1 MAVSWAW
8 EDLNLRLHPDR
19 KTDRLGMVWPC
30 FHAGTTSPAGT
41 LRLKRKSPVYQ
52 LALPHESRAWPGR
65 PIFIPRGGPGHGGLI
80 DAIGVA
86 AGHPLGELVP
96 MPGWGDR
103 ARPVFPVLGGGL
115 AEVVQLLGV
124 LGHLVDLADV
134 LAAGLPVGAQ
144 VGVGA
149 GWAELVRLGEGE
161 R

>member
-80 DAIGVA
+80 SKLQGTA
-86 AGHPLGELVP
+86 
-96 MPGWGDR
+96 
-103 ARPVFPVLGGGL
+103 VLTT
-115 AEVVQLLGV
+115 
-124 LGHLVDLADV
+124 V
-134 LAAGLPVGAQ
+134 LARVIA
-144 VGVGA
+144 
-149 GWAELVRLGEGE
+149 
-161 R
+161 